1 MKNFKKIL
9 DYIKPIFLSIVVVLV
24 ILEISKLR
32 KEISIEEVSNI
43 FQSLGLIKLFLLM
56 IFGFVAVSPM
66 INYDLLINKEFHSE
80 KTKLEIAKK
89 SIVINSFNNLI
100 GFGGIINI
108 GLRMRYFGEEKD
120 DKSFLKFL
128 IKSFLF
134 DFVGISLLAIISMI
148 YLLISKSHILINY
161 KYILLG
167 GIFYYPVITLLSKIK
182 NETMPISKIYRL
194 KVSLTSIFEWFFA
207 CIFFASI
214 GYFLGIKLNLIVIVA
229 IFTIA
234 NLTGLASFIPG
245 GLGSMDI
252 VAITAFASIGIDKE
266 LVLTWLLLYRIF
278 YYLIPFALGLVLFI
292 KDLGAIFDEKNDQ
305 LPSKVIKSIG
315 LDVLSFMLYILGIF
329 MIFSIVAPDE
339 ILDIELLKGL
349 NRLDAN
355 LIYQFPSLVFG
366 VAFIILGRANKLKV
380 ERARKATL
388 LYLILALIYSIATNF
403 GIIEI
408 IYILICLAINI
419 FSREI
424 HYRKQ
429 LIYSLENITIDLM
442 IFIATSAV
450 TVVLTTFN
458 YYFASENKYDFL
470 IIPFEESFLEIAIII
485 LVLFALTYPLL
496 SYLRANRVKL
506 GESLDREKVLN
517 LIKKYDC
524 DPETSLALVGDKD
537 IYYYYREE
545 KDQLDQLTR
554 VPSAAISIYTLK
566 SKIIVM
572 GNAFGDPEDIP
583 KLIEKFIKEADE
595 YCYNPVFYEIEEKQ
609 TIKLHDYGYNFIKFG
624 ETAAVPIENFNLEGR
639 KHKSNRNVMSRFA
652 KNEVEFEIIK
662 PPHSQETLNELKK
675 VSDIWLGG
683 RKEKGFS
690 LGYFRKDYLEICEI
704 AVAKVE
710 GQIIAFANIMP
721 NSEKTW
727 ATVDLMRYDREK
739 SPNGVMDFLFLNL
752 FIYESQNGRKYFAM
766 GMSPLSNVGI
776 NANSFTEEK
785 LAYLIYKFGY
795 RFYSFE
801 GLRAY
806 KEKFFPIWTPVYLS
820 YSKKTWLFYNV
831 ITIFILDILAGKKQ
845 EKLS

>member
-1 MKNFKKIL
+1 MKKFKKIL

-24 ILEISKLR
+24 ILEISKLK

-43 FQSLGLIKLFLLM
+43 FQSFGLIKLFILM
-56 IFGFVAVSPM
+56 IFGFIAVSPM
-66 INYDLLINKEFHSE
+66 INYDLLINKEFQSE

-100 GFGGIINI
+100 GFGGVINI

-128 IKSFLF
+128 VKSFLF
-134 DFVGISLLAIISMI
+134 DFVGISLLAVISML
-148 YLLISKSHILINY
+148 YLFISKSHILINY

-167 GIFYYPVITLLSKIK
+167 GIFYYPVIILLSKIK
-182 NETMPISKIYRL
+182 NETMPISKTYRL
-194 KVSLTSIFEWFFA
+194 KVSITSIFEWSFA

-214 GYFLGIKLNLIVIVA
+214 GYFLGIKLNPIIIVS

-234 NLTGLASFIPG
+234 NLAGLASFIPG

-278 YYLIPFALGLVLFI
+278 YYLLPFALGLVLFV
-292 KDLGAIFDEKNDQ
+292 KDLGSVFDEKNDQ
-305 LPSKVIKSIG
+305 LPSKIVKSIG
-315 LDVLSFMLYILGIF
+315 LDILSFMLYVLGIF
-329 MIFSIVAPDE
+329 MLFSIAAPDE
-339 ILDIELLKGL
+339 TLDIEILKDL
-349 NRLDAN
+349 NKFDAN

-366 VAFIILGRANKLKV
+366 FSFIILGRANKLKV
-380 ERARKATL
+380 ERAKKASL

-408 IYILICLAINI
+408 IYILICLVLNI

-442 IFIATSAV
+442 IFILVSAI
-450 TVVLTTFN
+450 TVVLTTSN
-458 YYFASENKYDFL
+458 YYFVSENKYDFL
-470 IIPFEESFLEIAIII
+470 IIPFEESFLEIAVII
-485 LVLFALTYPLL
+485 LVLFALSYPLL
-496 SYLRANRVKL
+496 YYLKAARVKL
-506 GESLDREKVLN
+506 GESLDRKKVLN

-545 KDQLDQLTR
+545 KDDSGQTIK
-554 VPSAAISIYTLK
+554 VPSAAISIATLK

-572 GNAFGDPEDIP
+572 GDAFGDPEDIP

-624 ETAAVPIENFNLEGR
+624 EKAAIPIENFNLEGR
-639 KHKSNRNVMSRFA
+639 KNKANRNVMSKFA
-652 KNEVEFEIIK
+652 KNGIEFEIIK
-662 PPHSQETLNELKK
+662 PPHNKEIFQELKK
-675 VSDIWLGG
+675 VSDSWLGG

-704 AVAKVE
+704 AVAKE
-710 GQIIAFANIMP
+710 DGQMIAFTNIMP
-721 NSEKTW
+721 NSEKEWT
-727 ATVDLMRYDREK
+727 TVDLMRYDRERAP
-739 SPNGVMDFLFLNL
+739 SGVMDFLFLNL
-752 FIYESQNGRKYFAM
+752 FIYESQNGRKYFSM
-766 GMSPLSNVGI
+766 GMSPFSNVGI

-785 LAYLIYKFGY
+785 FAYLIYKFGY

-806 KEKFFPIWTPVYLS
+806 KEKFSPIWTPAYLS

-831 ITIFILDILAGKKQ
+831 IAIFILDMLAGKKQ

>member
-1 MKNFKKIL
+1 MKKFKKIL

-24 ILEISKLR
+24 ILEISKLK

-43 FQSLGLIKLFLLM
+43 FQSFGLIKLFILM
-56 IFGFVAVSPM
+56 IFGFIAVSPM
-66 INYDLLINKEFHSE
+66 INYDLLINKEFQSE

-100 GFGGIINI
+100 GFGGVINI

-128 IKSFLF
+128 VKSFLF
-134 DFVGISLLAIISMI
+134 DFVGISLLAVISML
-148 YLLISKSHILINY
+148 YLLISRSHILINY

-167 GIFYYPVITLLSKIK
+167 GIFYYPVIILLSKIK

-194 KVSLTSIFEWFFA
+194 KVSITSIFEWSFA

-214 GYFLGIKLNLIVIVA
+214 GYFLGIKLNPIVIVS

-234 NLTGLASFIPG
+234 NLAGLASFIPG

-252 VAITAFASIGIDKE
+252 VVITAFASIGIDKE

-278 YYLIPFALGLVLFI
+278 YYLLPFALGLVLFV
-292 KDLGAIFDEKNDQ
+292 KDLGSVFDEKNDQ
-305 LPSKVIKSIG
+305 LPSKIVKSIG
-315 LDVLSFMLYILGIF
+315 LDILSFMLYVLGIF
-329 MIFSIVAPDE
+329 MLFSIAAPDE
-339 ILDIELLKGL
+339 TLDIEILKDL
-349 NRLDAN
+349 NKFDAN

-366 VAFIILGRANKLKV
+366 FSFIILGRANKLKV
-380 ERARKATL
+380 ERAKKASL
-388 LYLILALIYSIATNF
+388 LYLILALIYSIVTNF

-408 IYILICLAINI
+408 IYILICLVLNI
-419 FSREI
+419 FSRGI

-442 IFIATSAV
+442 IFIVASAI
-450 TVVLTTFN
+450 TVVLTTSN
-458 YYFASENKYDFL
+458 YYFANENKYDFL
-470 IIPFEESFLEIAIII
+470 IIPFEESFLEIAVII
-485 LVLFALTYPLL
+485 LVLFALSYPLL
-496 SYLRANRVKL
+496 YYLKAARVKL
-506 GESLDREKVLN
+506 GESLDRKKVLG

-545 KDQLDQLTR
+545 KDDSGQTIK

-624 ETAAVPIENFNLEGR
+624 EKAAIPIENFNLEGR
-639 KHKSNRNVMSRFA
+639 KNKANRNVMSKFA
-652 KNEVEFEIIK
+652 KNGIEFEIIK
-662 PPHSQETLNELKK
+662 PPHNKETLNELKK
-675 VSDIWLGG
+675 VSDSWLGG

-704 AVAKVE
+704 AVAKE
-710 GQIIAFANIMP
+710 DGQIIAFTNIMP
-721 NSEKTW
+721 NSEKEWT
-727 ATVDLMRYDREK
+727 TVDLMRYDRERAP
-739 SPNGVMDFLFLNL
+739 SGIMDFLFLNL
-752 FIYESQNGRKYFAM
+752 FIYESQNGRKYFSM
-766 GMSPLSNVGI
+766 GMSPFSNVGI

-785 LAYLIYKFGY
+785 FAYLIYKFGY

-806 KEKFFPIWTPVYLS
+806 KEKFSPIWTPAYLS

-831 ITIFILDILAGKKQ
+831 IAIFILDMLAGKKQ